1 MPSISAA
8 SKRGQCGSGT
18 NHRIS
23 LANSQAAK
31 MANDGNSQKDVLTN
45 SFARYLVNQLIDVP
59 HPCGLKASPQ
69 QDR

>member
-23 LANSQAAK
+23 LVNSQSAK
-31 MANDGNSQKDVLTN
+31 MDNDGNSQKDVLTN

-59 HPCGLKASPQ
+59 QPRGPKASLLK
-69 QDR
+69 DR